1 MLPVDFPRGAP
12 FVRIVN
18 RNQDYKIDPFYKPL
32 QSKTDQSSFVLNQ
45 KLNSVKTWH
54 PSNSLVKYYYIEG

>member
-1 MLPVDFPRGAP
+1 MMLPVDFPRGAP

-32 QSKTDQSSFVLNQ
+32 QSKTDQSSFVLN
-45 KLNSVKTWH
+45 
-54 PSNSLVKYYYIEG
+54 